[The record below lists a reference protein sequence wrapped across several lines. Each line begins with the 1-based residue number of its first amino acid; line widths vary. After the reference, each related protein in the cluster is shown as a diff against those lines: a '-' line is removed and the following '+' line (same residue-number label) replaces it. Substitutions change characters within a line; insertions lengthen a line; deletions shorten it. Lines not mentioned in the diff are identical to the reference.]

1 MGHAGHAILQL
12 LRQPRLSPQGLARLG
27 PATRADLR
35 SVRAWERTHLQADKT
50 WDQRWV
56 SAREADNFDTCFRTY
71 RTHRDNG
78 DTARYEYLPEDRDQA
93 PSDGAVSLA
102 KTDSVGGLSP
112 KETE

>member
-1 MGHAGHAILQL
+1 MEVNLDVMPF
-12 LRQPRLSPQGLARLG
+12 RMVRSPMF
-27 PATRADLR
+27 
-35 SVRAWERTHLQADKT
+35 
-50 WDQRWV
+50 